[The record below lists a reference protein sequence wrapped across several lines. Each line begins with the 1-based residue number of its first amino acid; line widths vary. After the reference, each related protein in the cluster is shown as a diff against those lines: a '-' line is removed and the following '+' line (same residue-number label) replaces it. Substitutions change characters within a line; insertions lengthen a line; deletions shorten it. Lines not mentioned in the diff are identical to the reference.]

1 MSYRLPNPKS
11 LLGLLALGVLAG
23 GALGMWNRWHTVRGS
38 SHWIVLAPRES
49 ESAPPLQEDPP
60 KCRQWLQ
67 QAQQRLRR
75 MPALAARIRIRA
87 KMFGRRM
94 LGTGRY
100 WQAPAPGE
108 KKPFLQ
114 TRFQWALQQGSQA
127 VHWQQV
133 CDGRF
138 LWTMTRYPHK
148 RRLTRVDLAEVMPEV
163 ARMPPSSAAAAELQ
177 VPYGLAGWL
186 QQLQQ
191 SCRFTHWQPAR
202 IQSVPMLAL
211 YGTWRPETLAP
222 LVKDP
227 QGLFAGPLPMDS
239 DLLPAHLP
247 QQVVVYLSRKELF
260 PFRIDFRRGRG
271 EEEKIQVV
279 LEFFQLQVS
288 PQVDPALFTYRPG
301 RLRVQD
307 ETQRVLGRL
316 RRASRRAEDE
326 TRR

>member
-1 MSYRLPNPKS
+1 MSYRLFKPKS

-23 GALGMWNRWHTVRGS
+23 VALGGWNRWRAVRDS
-38 SHWIVLAPRES
+38 SQWIALGPAPHDDAGPS
-49 ESAPPLQEDPP
+49 LQEAPQ
-60 KCRQWLQ
+60 KCRRWLQ
-67 QAQQRLRR
+67 QARRRLAD

-87 KMFGRRM
+87 RMFQREM

-100 WQAPAPGE
+100 WQAPAQGSE
-108 KKPFLQ
+108 KPFLQ
-114 TRFQWALQQGSQA
+114 TRFQWAIQQGSQS
-127 VHWQQV
+127 VRWQQV
-133 CDGRF
+133 CDGRY

-148 RRLTRVDLAEVMPEV
+148 RRLTRVDLAEVAKGASGTPSPAASAVSEV
-163 ARMPPSSAAAAELQ
+163 A
-177 VPYGLAGWL
+177 YGLAGLL

-202 IQSVPMLAL
+202 IQSVPMIAL
-211 YGTWRPETLAP
+211 YGTWRPEALAP
-222 LVKDP
+222 LVKDAEE
-227 QGLFAGPLPMDS
+227 LFVGPLPMDS
-239 DLLPAHLP
+239 DRLPAHLP

-279 LEFFQLQVS
+279 LEFFQLQVG
-288 PQVDPALFTYRPG
+288 PRVDPALFTYRPG

-307 ETQRVLGRL
+307 ETQRVLGQL
-316 RRASRRAEDE
+316 RRAARRRRDE